1 MRCKIKR
8 ENSMREKRGDKKREK
23 KKEKKNVVIRI

>member
-8 ENSMREKRGDKKREK
+8 ENSMREKRGDKKRK
-23 KKEKKNVVIRI
+23 KKGKKNVIIRI